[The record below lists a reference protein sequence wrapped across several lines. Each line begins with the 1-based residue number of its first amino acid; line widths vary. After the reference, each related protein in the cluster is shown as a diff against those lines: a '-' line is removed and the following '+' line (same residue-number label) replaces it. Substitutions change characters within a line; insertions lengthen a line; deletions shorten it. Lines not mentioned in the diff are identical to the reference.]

1 MIAKDP
7 ALDRRIWMLAWP
19 LLLSNITAPLLGL
32 VDTAVVGHLD
42 SPVYLAAVALG
53 SNVFMFLYFSFNF
66 LRMGTTGFTSQARGA
81 GEATLVVLLRALL
94 LSTLVGSALILLQPL
109 LSDAALWLLGGSAEV
124 QGLARDY
131 IGIRIL
137 GAPAALGNFAL
148 IGFAIGLHRTSVPLK
163 MTVLMHSSNVLLDV
177 LLVQV
182 WHFDVRGVA
191 VASAVSEY
199 LGLAGGLFWLRR
211 EIFGA
216 AWRALPVGA
225 LKQVAP
231 MLQLLAVNRDIFI
244 RSLALLTV
252 FFFFTAQ
259 GARLGDT
266 VLAANAVLITFL
278 LLLSNTLDGFA
289 NAAEA
294 LVGDATGRRDRRALG
309 AAVAGTGKWTLI
321 IAAAALLA
329 FVAGGGP
336 LIRLLTDL
344 PGVRDTA
351 TTYLPWMLLLP
362 LTASAGFWLDGV
374 FVGATLARQ
383 MRNTMMVATALFF
396 PVWWLT
402 SGWGNHGLW
411 LAMNLF
417 MASRGVL
424 MGWVWY
430 RRRISAWAE

>member
-1 MIAKDP
+1 VHAHP
-7 ALDRRIWMLAWP
+7 TLNRRIWALAWP

-53 SNVFMFLYFSFNF
+53 ANFFMFLYFSFNF
-66 LRMGTTGFTSQARGA
+66 LRMGTTGFTAQARGA
-81 GEATLVVLLRALL
+81 GEATLVVALRALL
-94 LSTLVGSALILLQPL
+94 LSTVLGGLLILLQPAL
-109 LSDAALWLLGGSAEV
+109 REAGLWLLGGSAEV
-124 QGLARDY
+124 RDLARDY
-131 IGIRIL
+131 IAIRVL

-163 MTVLMHSSNVLLDV
+163 MTVLMHASNALLDF

-191 VASAVSEY
+191 TASALAEY

-211 EIFGA
+211 EIFGD
-216 AWRALPVGA
+216 AWRALPAGA
-225 LKQVAP
+225 LRQVAP
-231 MLQLLAVNRDIFI
+231 MLRLLAVNRDIFL
-244 RSLALLTV
+244 RSLALLSV

-294 LVGDATGRRDRRALG
+294 LVGDATGRHDRRALN
-309 AAVAGTGKWTLI
+309 AAVRATGRWTLVV
-321 IAAAALLA
+321 ALLA
-329 FVAGGGP
+329 LAGFALGGAP

-344 PGVRDTA
+344 PAVRDTA

-374 FVGATLARQ
+374 FVGATLAPQ
-383 MRNTMMVATALFF
+383 MRNTMILATLLFF

-402 SGWGNHGLW
+402 RDWDNHGLW
-411 LAMNLF
+411 LAMNAW

-424 MGWVWY
+424 MALVW
-430 RRRISAWAE
+430 RRVRG